1 MTTEQKSKAVEM
13 REQGFTLQQIA
24 DELGYSRQN
33 VCQQLRKIGIER
45 GSIKNIKTIIYK
57 GLADWMIKNDMSIN
71 MLAMKIY
78 KKYYNTACNNLIKK
92 LRGERVIT
100 MQEIKKIL
108 EVTGMTFEEC
118 FEEREVENEI

>member
-1 MTTEQKSKAVEM
+1 MTTEQKLKAVEM

-33 VCQQLRKIGIER
+33 VCQQLRKLGIER
-45 GSIKNIKTIIYK
+45 GSVKNIKTIIYK

-78 KKYYNTACNNLIKK
+78 KKYYNTTCNNLIKK

-118 FEEREVENEI
+118 FEERELENV